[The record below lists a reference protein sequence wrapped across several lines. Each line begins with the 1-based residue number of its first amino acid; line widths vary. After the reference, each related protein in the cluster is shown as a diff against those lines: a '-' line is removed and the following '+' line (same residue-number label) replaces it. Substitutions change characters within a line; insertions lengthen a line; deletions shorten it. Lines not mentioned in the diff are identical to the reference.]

1 MSQFKDIDI
10 LAINETKLDATIK
23 DGEVHLP
30 GYGVVRKDRE
40 SNGRNGDGV
49 CIYIRSIPIFS
60 FVLILV
66 RIILNVSLLKSLNP
80 AQNLSSCLPGTDH
93 HNHLLTSFQPLR
105 ELLIKLTL
113 KTWSYILWVT

>member
-30 GYGVVRKDRE
+30 GYDVVRKDRRAMA
-40 SNGRNGDGV
+40 GMV
-49 CIYIRSIPIFS
+49 LVFVFMFVVISIFI

-66 RIILNVSLLKSLNP
+66 RIILNDSLLKSLNP
-80 AQNLSSCLPGTDH
+80 TQSLSSYLPGTDH
-93 HNHLLTSFQPLR
+93 HNHLLISFQPLR
-105 ELLIKLTL
+105 EL
-113 KTWSYILWVT
+113 

>member
-30 GYGVVRKDRE
+30 GYDVVRKDRRAMA
-40 SNGRNGDGV
+40 GMV
-49 CIYIRSIPIFS
+49 LVFVFMFVVISIFI

-66 RIILNVSLLKSLNP
+66 RIILNVSLLKSLSP